1 MYGYFVDLRTCGG
14 YFADRHPQLGPQNT
28 HWLVRRSASPQ
39 NTRGHKCKVPKWNN
53 CYHSIRTDVVGYE
66 VDVYFGPIRHAV
78 AVLYR
83 PQIYIA

>member
-1 MYGYFVDLRTCGG
+1 MTERFVLL
-14 YFADRHPQLGPQNT
+14 F
-28 HWLVRRSASPQ
+28 LVVVERS
-39 NTRGHKCKVPKWNN
+39 RYKCKVPKWNN